1 VSVAVSEE
9 GRIFLQVDRDIY
21 KMVKSLGEEARGQI
35 EKRGLTEKVDWTKVE
50 SVLKAKA
57 GIAEDVSL

>member
-1 VSVAVSEE
+1 VAVSEE

-21 KMVKSLGEEARGQI
+21 KMVKSLDEEARGQI
-35 EKRGLTEKVDWTKVE
+35 EKRGLSEKVDWTKVE
-50 SVLKAKA
+50 NVLKAKS